1 MSQDEKKLSVA
12 TVAGTSINFLK
23 MDQSLNI
30 YPKCCQNH
38 THSAIPQ
45 IYTSDDIIKCVT
57 PNSQDK
63 AFLFYYPNV
72 DDVHANL
79 PKSEDLTLKS
89 ERPGSPHFAPQPK
102 CLPGE
107 YNTDEVR
114 KPPGKYFLFL
124 LYFYKVTTRG
134 QHPGFI
140 LLSVK
145 HEKINDTLPSV
156 RVVTGGHKTTSLP
169 LRKISR
175 KRFRKVTLTPR
186 NSENIHLEDV
196 GPLSTEDALIFD
208 PSMKEK
214 SSTHSRFRVTRIAD
228 SSSWWIPRSPTMN
241 ICVHDLKTSSI
252 PDFVAKQCHKITSSL
267 SSATPNYNECSRDFW
282 NCLEPDYLQNVK
294 KDATLST

>member
-1 MSQDEKKLSVA
+1 MSQDGQKLSVA
-12 TVAGTSINFLK
+12 TVAGTSINLLK

-79 PKSEDLTLKS
+79 PKSEDVTLKS

-107 YNTDEVR
+107 YNADEVR
-114 KPPGKYFLFL
+114 KPP
-124 LYFYKVTTRG
+124 VTTRG

-145 HEKINDTLPSV
+145 HEKINDALPSV
-156 RVVTGGHKTTSLP
+156 RAVTGGHKTTSLP

-175 KRFRKVTLTPR
+175 KRFRKVTLTPH

-196 GPLSTEDALIFD
+196 DPLSTEDVLIFD

-267 SSATPNYNECSRDFW
+267 STATPNYNECSRDFW